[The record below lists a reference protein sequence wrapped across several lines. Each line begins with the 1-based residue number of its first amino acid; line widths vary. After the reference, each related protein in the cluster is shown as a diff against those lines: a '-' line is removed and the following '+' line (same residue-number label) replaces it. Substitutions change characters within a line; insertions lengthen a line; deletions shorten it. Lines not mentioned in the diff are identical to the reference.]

1 MRTETFY
8 TQYRR
13 PKKADFLEVN
23 SGEDIVEQSYVP
35 LSKMIETMTEAGVRL
50 AEHRKMA
57 YHFGPEEKVPDDF
70 IDLSIQPGIE
80 IADVQAVAEELE
92 AKLQKQAEFAEGERK
107 QQEKSEVPSQPEPPE
122 KESD

>member
-1 MRTETFY
+1 MGRTDKFY

-13 PKKADFLEVN
+13 PIKKDFLEVN

-50 AEHRKMA
+50 AEYRKMA
-57 YHFGPEEKVPDDF
+57 YHFAPEEEVPDDF

-80 IADVQAVAEELE
+80 IADVQALAEELE
-92 AKLQKQAEFAEGERK
+92 ASL
-107 QQEKSEVPSQPEPPE
+107 QEKKAAEEAAEPDTVPTPEPEPP
-122 KESD
+122 KEESN